1 MNFGI
6 RSLAALSAS
15 LFVVVNVYAAL
26 ADHAPESKAAAN
38 TTETT
43 SSAAAKP
50 QSGESA
56 SKPATAKAEAVKQQT
71 AKTEAVKQQIAKTD
85 SAKTEAGKSDAAPGH
100 SLHGEVFDEGP
111 RQKAYLMKGMPKIDF
126 PITTKLSEAQAFFN
140 QGVGQLHGFWYF
152 EAERSFRQ
160 VLAIDPDCAMAYWGM
175 AMANVNNGKR
185 AKQFIEKA
193 TARKASVSPRER
205 AWIEALAAY
214 HAGPDNTERRKQ
226 YIKALEAIVQDNP
239 KDIEAKAFL
248 ALQIWVNAD
257 WMTERLKQIPIS
269 SYQAVDALLD
279 QVFEVDPMHPAH
291 HYRIHLWDNEKPAR
305 AVKSAALCGQ
315 TSPGIAHMW
324 HMPGHIYSD
333 LHRYADAAW
342 QQEASA
348 RTDHAY
354 MMRDGILPDQIF
366 NYAHNNEW
374 LIRDLCAVGRVHD
387 AIDLAKNMI
396 DLPRHP
402 KFNSLEHGSA
412 ALGRERLV
420 STLVEYERW
429 DDLISLA
436 NGPYLPPIDKPDEK
450 IIRAR
455 LLGRAHAELGHSTE
469 ARAQLATLNQ
479 MLADE
484 RAARYKSADEAET
497 KARAD
502 HRNEDDTARR
512 MADAL
517 KSHSGR
523 IRALE
528 RATAEINSRLELA
541 AGNKSAVKAEFD
553 KLKDDDELRR
563 DQFAQLYLKAGEKP
577 EAERLARSAA
587 ERSTDEVYSLASL
600 VAVLDAVGKKD
611 DAKKQFDK
619 LRKLAGHADLDQP
632 VFERL
637 KPIAKELKLPDD
649 WRTPETPSDVGER
662 PDLSSLGPLCWQPS
676 AAPGWTLPEPDGHL
690 ISLEQ
695 FRGKPVL
702 VLFYLGSGCLHC
714 VEQLKK
720 FSPLADKF
728 GAEGISIV
736 AVSSEPLDL
745 LKQSLT
751 TLKKNETIK
760 FPLVSDGDRAIF
772 RAYRAYDDFENMPL
786 HGAFLI
792 DGTGLIRWQDISYEP
807 FMDANFVLEEAKR
820 LLHR

>member
-1 MNFGI
+1 MNIRI
-6 RSLAALSAS
+6 RSIAALSAGS
-15 LFVVVNVYAAL
+15 FAIFCGVVAARG
-26 ADHAPESKAAAN
+26 DHAPESKPAASTSAA
-38 TTETT
+38 T
-43 SSAAAKP
+43 SSTSAK
-50 QSGESA
+50 SANGDSA
-56 SKPATAKAEAVKQQT
+56 SKQAT
-71 AKTEAVKQQIAKTD
+71 AKTE
-85 SAKTEAGKSDAAPGH
+85 SAKPESPKPDSKPETAKSDSKTTEAGKSDAAPGH

-126 PITTKLSEAQAFFN
+126 PVTTKSPEAQAFFN

-160 VLAIDPDCAMAYWGM
+160 VLAIDPDCVMAYWGM
-175 AMANVNNGKR
+175 AMANVNNAKR

-193 TARKASVSPRER
+193 AARKATVSPREK

-214 HAGPDNTERRKQ
+214 YAGSDNTDRRKQ

-257 WMTERLKQIPIS
+257 WMTERSKQIPIA
-269 SYQAVDALLD
+269 SYQAVDALID
-279 QVFEVDPMHPAH
+279 QVFDANPMHPAH
-291 HYRIHLWDNEKPAR
+291 HYRIHLWDSEKPSR

-315 TSPGIAHMW
+315 SSPGIAHMW

-374 LIRDLCAVGRVHD
+374 LIRDMCAVGRVHD

-402 KFNSLEHGSA
+402 KYNTPEHGSA

-420 STLVEYERW
+420 STLCEYERW
-429 DDLISLA
+429 EDLVSLA
-436 NGPYLPPIDKPDEK
+436 AGPYLPPVDKLDEK

-455 LLGRAHAELGHSTE
+455 LLGRAHAELGHTTE

-479 MLADE
+479 MLTDE

-502 HRNEDDTARR
+502 HRGEDDVSRR

-528 RATAEINSRLELA
+528 RATAEINGRLELA
-541 AGNKSAVKAEFD
+541 AGNKSAAKGEFD
-553 KLKDDDELRR
+553 KLKDDDDLRR
-563 DQFAQLYLKAGEKP
+563 DQFAQLYLRAGEKG

-587 ERSTDEVYSLASL
+587 DQSKGEVYSLASF
-600 VAVLDAVGKKD
+600 VAVLDGVGKKD
-611 DAKKQFDK
+611 NAKKEFEK

-649 WRTPETPSDVGER
+649 WRTPETPNDVGER
-662 PDLSSLGPLCWQPS
+662 PDLDSLGPLCWKPS

-695 FRGKPVL
+695 YHGKPVL

-720 FSPLADKF
+720 FSPMAD
-728 GAEGISIV
+728 
-736 AVSSEPLDL
+736 
-745 LKQSLT
+745 
-751 TLKKNETIK
+751 
-760 FPLVSDGDRAIF
+760 
-772 RAYRAYDDFENMPL
+772 
-786 HGAFLI
+786 
-792 DGTGLIRWQDISYEP
+792 
-807 FMDANFVLEEAKR
+807 
-820 LLHR
+820 

>member
-1 MNFGI
+1 MNIRI
-6 RSLAALSAS
+6 RSIAASCAS
-15 LFVVVNVYAAL
+15 VFAVFCGVAAMG
-26 ADHAPESKAAAN
+26 DHAPESKPAANAAA
-38 TTETT
+38 T
-43 SSAAAKP
+43 SSSAAKP
-50 QSGESA
+50 QSGNSA
-56 SKPATAKAEAVKQQT
+56 SKPLPVKQESSKPEPSKPEVAKSDSTKT
-71 AKTEAVKQQIAKTD
+71 A
-85 SAKTEAGKSDAAPGH
+85 AGKTDAAPGH

-126 PITTKLSEAQAFFN
+126 PVTTKSPEAQAFFN

-160 VLAIDPDCAMAYWGM
+160 ALAIDPDCVMAYWGM
-175 AMANVNNGKR
+175 AMANVNNAKR

-193 TARKASVSPRER
+193 AARKDHVSPRER

-214 HAGPDNTERRKQ
+214 HAGPDNTDRRKQ
-226 YIKALEAIVQDNP
+226 FIKALESIVQDNP
-239 KDIEAKAFL
+239 KDIEATAFL

-257 WMTERLKQIPIS
+257 WMTERSKQIPIS

-279 QVFEVDPMHPAH
+279 QVFQVDPMHPAH
-291 HYRIHLWDNEKPAR
+291 HYRIHLWDNEKPSR

-315 TSPGIAHMW
+315 SSPGIAHMW

-348 RTDHAY
+348 RIDHAY

-374 LIRDLCAVGRVHD
+374 LIRDMCAVGRVHD

-402 KFNSLEHGSA
+402 KYNTLDHGSA
-412 ALGRERLV
+412 ALGSERLV

-429 DDLISLA
+429 DDLVSLA
-436 NGPYLPPIDKPDEK
+436 AGPYLPPIDKPDEK

-455 LLGRAHAELGHSTE
+455 LLGRAHAELGHTTE
-469 ARAQLATLNQ
+469 VRAQLATLNQ
-479 MLADE
+479 MLTDE

-502 HRNEDDTARR
+502 HRGEDDVARR

-528 RATAEINSRLELA
+528 RGVAEINGRLELA
-541 AGNKSAVKAEFD
+541 AGNKSAAKAEFD

-563 DQFAQLYLKAGEKP
+563 DHFAQLYLEVGEKV

-587 ERSTDEVYSLASL
+587 ELTNDEVYPLASL
-600 VAVLDAVGKKD
+600 VDVLHAAGKKD

-619 LRKLAGHADLDQP
+619 LRRLAGHADLDQP

-637 KPIAKELKLPDD
+637 KPLVKEMNLPDD
-649 WRTPETPSDVGER
+649 WRTPETPNDVGER
-662 PDLSSLGPLCWQPS
+662 PDLNSLGPLCWQPS
-676 AAPGWTLPEPDGHL
+676 AAPGWSLPEPDGHL

-695 FRGKPVL
+695 YHGKPVL

-720 FSPLADKF
+720 FSPMADKF
-728 GAEGISIV
+728 SAEGISIV

-751 TLKKNETIK
+751 TLKRNETIK
-760 FPLVSDGDRAIF
+760 FPLVSDGDRGIF

-792 DGTGLIRWQDISYEP
+792 DGAGLIRWQDISYEP